1 MSDIPSIASASAYQ
15 QALISQQIQIAT
27 LAKANDTAKAQGE
40 AVLSLLESAVELN
53 ASMQH
58 GASSASGI
66 DVVA

>member
-40 AVLSLLESAVELN
+40 AVLALLESVVDL
-53 ASMQH
+53 
-58 GASSASGI
+58 SAATTQAAGI
-66 DVVA
+66 DVVG

>member
-58 GASSASGI
+58 DVSSSHV
-66 DVVA
+66 DVIA